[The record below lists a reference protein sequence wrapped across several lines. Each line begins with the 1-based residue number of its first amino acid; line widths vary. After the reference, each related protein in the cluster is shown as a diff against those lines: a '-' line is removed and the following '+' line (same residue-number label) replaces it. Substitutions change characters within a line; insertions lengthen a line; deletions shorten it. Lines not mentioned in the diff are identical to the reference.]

1 MNLQQLLADAN
12 ISGLTVEGC
21 PNDCTI
27 TDIQLD
33 SRLISAD
40 NLFAAL
46 PGTQVDGASF
56 AASAVNAGAVAIL
69 ASSTARLGDTQNA
82 IVLRHAEPSYAL
94 SQLCRAYFKPLP
106 SSLVAVTGTNGKTS
120 VATFLRQI
128 WQASGKNAAS
138 IGTLGVHPKDLVSV
152 PELTSPDAV
161 TLHRALSGLKKAGID
176 HVAMEASSHGLD
188 QHRLHG
194 LTFSAA
200 GFTNLTQDHLDY
212 HGTMERYLAAK
223 ARLFHELC
231 DGPSVVNANQAPLH
245 LMDALPSRPIIR
257 VGETGSAPDLDISFR
272 ASPTP
277 KGLSLELSLP
287 AGGFMGTLAMV
298 GRYQAENVA
307 LAAGLALAS
316 GLSSDAIVEA
326 IAGLRPAPGR
336 MDWAASHPVGGPIL
350 VDYAHTPD
358 ALAAAIAAA
367 RPHVSG
373 RLIVVF
379 GAGGDRDPSK
389 RGGMGAVV
397 ARDADM
403 AIVTDDNPRTE
414 DPAGIRR
421 AILTA
426 CPSATEIGDRREAIA
441 HAIAMMQPGDGVLI
455 AGKGHEMGQ
464 KIGHDTLPFDDIKTA
479 QELAATLL

>member
-12 ISGLTVEGC
+12 VSGLTVEGR
-21 PNDCTI
+21 PNDCAI
-27 TDIQLD
+27 ADIQLD
-33 SRLISAD
+33 SRLVNTG

-46 PGTQVDGASF
+46 PGTQVDGATF
-56 AASAVNAGAVAIL
+56 AASAVTAGAVAIL
-69 ASSTARLGDTQNA
+69 AARNAALGNTKNA
-82 IVLRHAEPSYAL
+82 VVLRHAEPAYAL
-94 SQLCRAYFKPLP
+94 SQLCRAYFQPLP
-106 SSLVAVTGTNGKTS
+106 TSPVAVTGTNGKTS

-138 IGTLGVHPKDLVSV
+138 VGTLGVHPKDLVSV

-161 TLHRALSGLKKAGID
+161 ALHRALSGLKNAGID

-194 LTFSAA
+194 LKFAAA
-200 GFTNLTQDHLDY
+200 GFTNFTQDHLDY

-231 DGPSVVNANQAPLH
+231 DGPSVVNANHIPPD
-245 LMDALPSRPIIR
+245 LMDALPPRPIIR
-257 VGETGSAPDLDISFR
+257 VGEAGSAANLDISFR

-277 KGLSLELSLP
+277 KGLRLELSLP

-336 MDWAASHPVGGPIL
+336 MDWAASHPAGGPIL

-389 RGGMGAVV
+389 RGPMGAVV
-397 ARDADM
+397 ARDADI

-441 HAIAMMQPGDGVLI
+441 QAIAIMQPGDGVLI
-455 AGKGHEMGQ
+455 AGKGHELGQ

-479 QELAATLL
+479 QERAATLL

>member
-12 ISGLTVEGC
+12 ISDLTVEGS
-21 PNDCTI
+21 PRDCTI
-27 TDIQLD
+27 TNIQLD
-33 SRLISAD
+33 SRLIETG

-46 PGTQVDGASF
+46 PGSQVDGATF
-56 AASAVNAGAVAIL
+56 AANAVDTGAVAIL
-69 ASSTARLGDTQNA
+69 AANNASLGDTKNA
-82 IVLRHAEPSYAL
+82 TVLRHAEPAYAL
-94 SQLCRAYFKPLP
+94 SQLCRAYFQPAP
-106 SSLVAVTGTNGKTS
+106 ASLVAVTGTNGKTS

-128 WQASGKNAAS
+128 WQASGQNAAS
-138 IGTLGVHPKDLVSV
+138 VGTLGVHPKNLVSV

-161 TLHRALSGLKKAGID
+161 TLHRALSGLKTVGID

-194 LTFSAA
+194 LKFAAA

-212 HGTMERYLAAK
+212 HGTMDRYLAAK

-231 DGPSVVNANQAPLH
+231 DGPAVVNANKTPPAL
-245 LMDALPSRPIIR
+245 LDALPPRPIIR
-257 VGETGSAPDLDISFR
+257 VGETGSAANLDISF
-272 ASPTP
+272 AAHPTP
-277 KGLSLELSLP
+277 KGLNLQLTLP

-307 LAAGLALAS
+307 LAAGLALAT

-336 MDWAASHPVGGPIL
+336 MDWAASHPGGGPIL

-367 RPHVSG
+367 RPHVNG
-373 RLIVVF
+373 RLIVIF
-379 GAGGDRDPSK
+379 GAGGDRDPGK
-389 RGGMGAVV
+389 RGPMGAVV
-397 ARDADM
+397 ARDADI

-414 DPAGIRR
+414 DPASIRR

-426 CPSATEIGDRREAIA
+426 CPNATEIGDRRDAIA
-441 HAIAMMQPGDGVLI
+441 HSMAMMQPGDGILI
-455 AGKGHEMGQ
+455 AGKGHELGQ
-464 KIGHDTLPFDDIKTA
+464 KVGREILPFDDIKTA